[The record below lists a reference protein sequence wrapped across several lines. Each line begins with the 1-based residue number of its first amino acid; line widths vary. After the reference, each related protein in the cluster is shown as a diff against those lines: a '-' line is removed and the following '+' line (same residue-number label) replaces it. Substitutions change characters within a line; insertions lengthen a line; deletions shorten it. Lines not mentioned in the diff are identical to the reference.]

1 MWYDEAIADVV
12 EPVTL
17 AEAKAQ
23 CRVDHGDEDEKLKLL
38 IPAARG
44 HAEKYCAQ
52 SFAAATL
59 SAKVTDWCD
68 LGSLPTRPVRSA
80 ALAYIDIDGVTQTVP
95 PASYTVAG
103 RSIVLLPGSAWPQ
116 RQPGSPVMVSLAVGG
131 DCAADVRQA
140 ILLRIEDLHVARG
153 SQPDGAWSA
162 FDSLLCNHRY

>member
-17 AEAKAQ
+17 VEAKAQ
-23 CRVDHGDEDEKLKLL
+23 CRVDYGDEDDKLKLL
-38 IPAARG
+38 ISAARG

-59 SAKVTDWCD
+59 TAKVTDWCD
-68 LGSLPTRPVRSA
+68 LRSLPTRPVRSA
-80 ALAYIDIDGVTQTVP
+80 ALTYTDINGATQTVP
-95 PASYTVAG
+95 PESYAVAE
-103 RSIVLLPGSAWPQ
+103 RAITLLSGAFWPQ
-116 RQPGSPVMVSLAVGG
+116 RQPGSPVVVTLAIGECPPEVK
-131 DCAADVRQA
+131 QA